1 MDFAKDYYSILG
13 CAPDADQTVIQA
25 AYRALSKKHHPDVN
39 KGSQESKER
48 FQEIQ
53 EAYEILSDP
62 TKRAYYDSMRSGVSG
77 HEYAPGDSFPD
88 DANLMSDELRKR
100 WEVIEEYFSDVNDLA
115 MRLGEISPNL
125 KLIFQLILLENRKFN
140 LAKSLADEIEDVYLS
155 RYFGQNDEI
164 KSLAQKLL
172 RHKNMSR
179 HADALRE
186 LNKTMAVLGDEAPHD
201 EIIRKLQDKYD
212 LYWVYFESGDKPYRS
227 DELLNTDDWQGG
239 LPATR
244 EAWTAIQNCSQKFGW
259 RYDFDIFGIYHFVN
273 SYSAERK
280 VFDTPESARTFMK
293 IPLDALIDQRRREFL
308 KKYRR

>member
-13 CAPDADQTVIQA
+13 CALNADQTVIQA
-25 AYRALSKKHHPDVN
+25 AYRAQSKKHHPDVN

-77 HEYAPGDSFPD
+77 HEYAPGDSFPN

-100 WEVIEEYFSDVNDLA
+100 WEVIKEYFSDVNDLA
-115 MRLGEISPNL
+115 MQLGEISPNL

-140 LAKSLADEIEDVYLS
+140 LAKSLADEVEDVYLS
-155 RYFGQNDEI
+155 RYFGQNNEI
-164 KSLAQKLL
+164 KSLARKLL
-172 RHKNMSR
+172 RNKNMYR

-212 LYWVYFESGDKPYRS
+212 LSGFT
-227 DELLNTDDWQGG
+227 LNPGTSHTG
-239 LPATR
+239 R
-244 EAWTAIQNCSQKFGW
+244 MN
-259 RYDFDIFGIYHFVN
+259 Y
-273 SYSAERK
+273 
-280 VFDTPESARTFMK
+280 
-293 IPLDALIDQRRREFL
+293 
-308 KKYRR
+308 